1 MNQPRAFD
9 SLHEKVRRWICQQG
23 WEGLRDVQE
32 RSIPLLLEG
41 ERDLVIMAAT
51 AGGKTEAAFL
61 PIVSRLAGEPPPAG
75 GGFQVVYVSPMRALI
90 NDQFGRMES
99 LCSELDIEVTKWH
112 GDVAASVKARARK
125 NPSGIVLITPE
136 SLEALLVRR
145 GNEVGRLFRGL
156 SYVVIDE
163 MRVFLEDPRGKQLQS
178 VLHRIDCAS
187 GAKPVRIGLS
197 ATLADEDAARA
208 FLRPLDPDR
217 VSVLP
222 PDPGGPQILLQLRGY
237 VRPVNFRR
245 GAGETKADSEH
256 EAPENPASAAMV
268 KHLFDTHRRRRSLIF
283 AGARAKV
290 ESVSVK
296 LAEMT
301 EAAGV
306 PEEFFAHHGNLSR
319 EHREEAE
326 RRMKDKSRPA
336 SIVCTTTLELGID
349 VGDIEAVA
357 QIGPGHTV
365 SGMRQRLGRSGRRPG
380 QAAVMRIY
388 VEEAEMLPT
397 THPLDALRVQTVQSI
412 AMLNLMLRKW
422 NEPPEPG
429 RLHLSTLLH
438 QVMALVGQRGGV
450 SAAEAWNILVR
461 GGTFSAVDVGLFKRV
476 LRRMGDPEVGLL
488 EQASDGTLL
497 AGPTGERLLESRDIF
512 AVFMSPEEFKVIA
525 EGGRAIG
532 QVPGGNPFMPGQFMI
547 LAGRRW
553 CIVEVDAK
561 RRELAVRP
569 ARGGQ
574 PPAFE
579 GVWSPPADGVV
590 DEMRNVYSEL
600 AVPTYL
606 DAAAKQLLVEA
617 RTTFDRLGLRHSTVA
632 CHDGRLLL
640 FPWAGERRQQALVL
654 ALTRAELA
662 PDPLGIVVSVPAEKE
677 TALAAE
683 LKRLASEPPP
693 DALDLAA
700 LVKNKAVEKFDMFL
714 GDDLLN
720 LAWARD
726 RLDVASLPAVA
737 ATLQTS
743 MQNRTSGGAA

>member
-1 MNQPRAFD
+1 
-9 SLHEKVRRWICQQG
+9 
-23 WEGLRDVQE
+23 
-32 RSIPLLLEG
+32 
-41 ERDLVIMAAT
+41 
-51 AGGKTEAAFL
+51 
-61 PIVSRLAGEPPPAG
+61 
-75 GGFQVVYVSPMRALI
+75 
-90 NDQFGRMES
+90 
-99 LCSELDIEVTKWH
+99 
-112 GDVAASVKARARK
+112 
-125 NPSGIVLITPE
+125 
-136 SLEALLVRR
+136 
-145 GNEVGRLFRGL
+145 
-156 SYVVIDE
+156 
-163 MRVFLEDPRGKQLQS
+163 
-178 VLHRIDCAS
+178 
-187 GAKPVRIGLS
+187 
-197 ATLADEDAARA
+197 
-208 FLRPLDPDR
+208 
-217 VSVLP
+217 
-222 PDPGGPQILLQLRGY
+222 
-237 VRPVNFRR
+237 
-245 GAGETKADSEH
+245 
-256 EAPENPASAAMV
+256 
-268 KHLFDTHRRRRSLIF
+268 
-283 AGARAKV
+283 
-290 ESVSVK
+290 
-296 LAEMT
+296 
-301 EAAGV
+301 
-306 PEEFFAHHGNLSR
+306 
-319 EHREEAE
+319 
-326 RRMKDKSRPA
+326 
-336 SIVCTTTLELGID
+336 
-349 VGDIEAVA
+349 
-357 QIGPGHTV
+357 
-365 SGMRQRLGRSGRRPG
+365 
-380 QAAVMRIY
+380 
-388 VEEAEMLPT
+388 MLPT

-461 GGTFSAVDVGLFKRV
+461 GGTFPAVDVGLFKRL

-532 QVPGGNPFMPGQFMI
+532 QVPGGNPFMSGQFMI

-579 GVWSPPADGVV
+579 GVRSPPADGVV
-590 DEMRNVYSEL
+590 DEMRKVYSEL
-600 AVPTYL
+600 GVPTYL

-640 FPWAGERRQQALVL
+640 FPWVGERRQQALVL

-662 PDPLGIVVSVPAEKE
+662 PEPLGIVVSVPAEKD

-693 DALDLAA
+693 DALDLVA
-700 LVKNKAVEKFDMFL
+700 LVENKAVEKFDTFL

-743 MQNRTSGGAA
+743 MQNRTGGDAA

>member
-1 MNQPRAFD
+1 MAQTGAFD
-9 SLHEKVRRWICQQG
+9 SLHEKVRRWIWQQG

-41 ERDLVIMAAT
+41 ARDVVIMAAT

-61 PIVSRLAGEPPPAG
+61 PIVSRLAGEPRARA
-75 GGFQVVYVSPMRALI
+75 GFQVVYVSPMRALI

-112 GDVAASVKARARK
+112 GDVAASVKAKARK

-163 MRVFLEDPRGKQLQS
+163 MHVFLEDPRGKQLQS
-178 VLHRIDCAS
+178 VLHRIDHAS
-187 GAKPVRIGLS
+187 GAKPVRVGLS

-217 VSVLP
+217 VCVLP

-237 VRPVNFRR
+237 VRPATFHQRSKE
-245 GAGETKADSEH
+245 AKTHSEQ
-256 EAPENPASAAMV
+256 EGAPENPATAAMV
-268 KHLFDTHRRRRSLIF
+268 KHLFDTHRGRRSLIF

-301 EAAGV
+301 EAVGV

-326 RRMKDKSRPA
+326 QRMKDKSRPA

-349 VGDIEAVA
+349 VGEIEAVA

-365 SGMRQRLGRSGRRPG
+365 SGMRQRLGRSGRRAG
-380 QAAVMRIY
+380 QAAVMRVY
-388 VEEAEMLPT
+388 VEEAEISPS
-397 THPLDALRVQTVQSI
+397 THPMDALRVETVQSI

-422 NEPPEPG
+422 NEPPELR

-438 QVMALVGQRGGV
+438 QVIALVGQRGGV
-450 SAAEAWNILVR
+450 SAAEAWDVLV
-461 GGTFSAVDVGLFKRV
+461 GSGTFAAVDVGLFRRL

-512 AVFMSPEEFKVIA
+512 AVFMSSEEFKVIA
-525 EGGRAIG
+525 EGGRSIG
-532 QVPGGNPFMPGQFMI
+532 RVPGDNPFVPGEFMI

-553 CIVEVDAK
+553 CIVEVDTK
-561 RRELAVRP
+561 RREIAVRP
-569 ARGGQ
+569 ARGGR
-574 PPAFE
+574 PPVFD
-579 GVWSPPADGVV
+579 GSWSPPADGVV
-590 DEMRNVYSEL
+590 DEMRNVYFDL
-600 AVPTYL
+600 GVPAYL
-606 DAAAKQLLVEA
+606 DAPAKQLLAEA
-617 RTTFDRLGLRHSTVA
+617 RTTFDRLGLRNSTVA
-632 CHDGRLLL
+632 VHDGRLLL
-640 FPWAGERRQQALVL
+640 FPWVGDRRQQALIL

-662 PDPLGIVVSVPAEKE
+662 PEPLGIVVSVSADKE
-677 TALAAE
+677 AALVTE

-693 DALDLAA
+693 DALQLAQ
-700 LVKNKAVEKFDMFL
+700 LVQNKAVEKFDMFL

-726 RLDVASLPAVA
+726 RLDVDSLPTVA
-737 ATLQTS
+737 AKLKMSLQS
-743 MQNRTSGGAA
+743 RSSGGGG